1 MQFAVVGD
9 CPAGYEEGNR
19 CEVGSGGPALLFTG
33 AIRILILAPGPFLI
47 GQRRPGFILLK
58 RWNGPFIPIL
68 TQLSMVIEHHYSDL
82 FQATSTALRKPFLV
96 PGYGK
101 APALWVNVNIAYNV
115 YMNTV
120 TPLGR
125 PISVRL
131 PEDLRE
137 RVEALAK
144 ATRRSLGDVVR
155 EVLERDLSELEWEQ
169 RIVARAADL
178 RSGRAQSVPLAVI
191 ERELGLDDALADA
204 SILDEI
210 E

>member
-1 MQFAVVGD
+1 MQ
-9 CPAGYEEGNR
+9 
-19 CEVGSGGPALLFTG
+19 
-33 AIRILILAPGPFLI
+33 
-47 GQRRPGFILLK
+47 
-58 RWNGPFIPIL
+58 
-68 TQLSMVIEHHYSDL
+68 EHHHI
-82 FQATSTALRKPFLV
+82 A
-96 PGYGK
+96 
-101 APALWVNVNIAYNV
+101 VNIAYNV
-115 YMNTV
+115 YMNTT

-144 ATRRSLGDVVR
+144 ATRRSQGDVVR

-169 RIVARAADL
+169 RIIARAADL
-178 RSGRAQSVPLAVI
+178 RSGRVQAVPLAVV
-191 ERELGLDDALADA
+191 ERELGLSDAPVDA

>member
-1 MQFAVVGD
+1 MAL
-9 CPAGYEEGNR
+9 CRYAETR
-19 CEVGSGGPALLFTG
+19 ARALL
-33 AIRILILAPGPFLI
+33 
-47 GQRRPGFILLK
+47 
-58 RWNGPFIPIL
+58 
-68 TQLSMVIEHHYSDL
+68 
-82 FQATSTALRKPFLV
+82 
-96 PGYGK
+96 
-101 APALWVNVNIAYNV
+101 VNVYNVYNV
-115 YMNTV
+115 YMSTS

-178 RSGRAQSVPLAVI
+178 RSGRVQAMPLAVI
-191 ERELGLDDALADA
+191 EHELELNDATDNA
-204 SILDEI
+204 SVLDEI